1 MDPETQKLIEKTRQ
15 RREILNQRIAGMPEA
30 APRKRRTP
38 VHEQEPEN
46 VLTEKQINKDDSPKR
61 QCVRE
66 GEQEKKQDTPA
77 IRGVQSRIR
86 DLPNSLTRENEEN
99 MEGSPTPK
107 PRKSISSPPLE
118 RRAPTSLS
126 KSPARDG
133 VAPAGVSSSRK
144 GRFAALASQIN
155 NWEDDLTHHVIPKE
169 EEKKPKW
176 QPPAKVDV
184 APAQLKSTPSGKG
197 PAPPPPPA
205 ENTAS
210 SVTAER
216 YSPKKAAPAAAELY
230 SPKKMV
236 SATSE
241 LYSPKKTAPATA
253 EIYSPKKTQ
262 DPHSQISASPA
273 GSLTRNSPLRT
284 SKVEWNRS
292 PKPFSPSYAEGASSP
307 SKSATDLTKFNFPKH
322 EASPVKASSDTV
334 VSSSTTRSDKYKTNH
349 KASVARTEESGSR
362 DFPEVASSNDQLNV
376 TLDEPTLR
384 PVSQRLASWAK
395 KVDASK
401 PPPVEPSRQP
411 LSAKLASFEKKIV
424 QNTPKTSQTRSPFV
438 SKTPKKAV
446 TPALSTPTASSS
458 TSSRQKSCD
467 PTELP
472 VSQRMS
478 QMQEK
483 LSNTPQLRRQQ
494 EEPTAFTV
502 GARMSAWENMTSS
515 NLVSD
520 IKKLNPVEGSPMV
533 SKARPVSEFTPKCA
547 SLTSGPPQNPP
558 PPPAMGKS
566 LTSKKS
572 FRECIEEKA
581 SQVLARKESPTESV
595 PARVTTPAKV
605 DSPVKTAGGSPSK
618 ICHSPS
624 KVSAGTKTVQQRLV
638 GRVQDSN
645 TTCSSLAAQSR
656 AARLA
661 ELEEIQNRWKNGV
674 LKDDSSSSD
683 ESGGHS
689 EPPGERARGRSPQRV
704 NVEASAP
711 ASSKREESRNRA
723 RSEFNQKLAEIGFGG
738 SEAASPVPPPPPLP
752 QASSSAAKSATST
765 AGGSQTSSIYNL
777 IKKREDAEPQ
787 STDKK
792 VQFEDSFD
800 DTDDDC
806 LRTVP
811 QSAVRRQA
819 QQLSD
824 EDQVFKKPQVPK
836 LRLESESDA
845 LSSSDVGEEEFVPS
859 EKQQMDIDDDDIS
872 LKGFVSEAVR
882 RESILP
888 SPKLQSSSQSSLD
901 SYDDDRMTMDSE
913 ESAASSS
920 KHGGYVAD
928 DSNNELEDRQAVDDL
943 LDEAFDDTSDDLD
956 PDMDPRKVVLR
967 KKPQQEHYYDP
978 DMDVNNVVMRKKS
991 SAIPKPAQRHNGCS
1005 RDSSDDD
1012 GSDRPYSLESYRKSA
1027 LVHHIMEPVVRK
1039 SRYTASYDHD
1049 EEDVVMPTIQQPQRD
1064 DKRSVLDRIR
1074 ELQELVQQEQSVIMQ
1089 TSNALNKCCVG
1100 NSYFAG
1106 SAEQVE
1112 CNRVLL
1118 LACQKRQCYMT
1129 EIQRLKDT
1137 GVLSH
1142 EGPGPQGSLTI
1153 SDIRLPLKKEFVT
1166 KIGTSQDNITHY
1178 FILLIRNGPQLICTQ
1193 MLSTHDPMM
1202 RGSLDFPNLIKIN
1215 GITANFKLTM
1225 DIYSMSVSR
1234 EMSSKDKKKKTPK
1247 KSKGYAMALES
1258 PGGPTAV
1265 RTTSFSQVTSLV
1277 LTMKCL
1283 DKNSFHL
1290 DRLPHLSPLYGQIF
1304 MRLKCL
1310 METNVEERGFLTM
1323 FEDVSGFGAW
1333 HRRWCVLA
1341 GNKICVWK
1349 YPDDET
1355 RKDPMTLIDLKRCI
1369 TEKVGLIP
1377 RDICAR
1383 PNTFELT
1390 TVRQPLKGEH
1400 DTLVSRTYNSTT
1412 SVRHQMSADSKE
1424 ERIVWCNKINRTL
1437 ANLRTWNADALKPQK
1452 SCTTTAASYH

>member
-15 RREILNQRIAGMPEA
+15 RREILNQRMAGMPEA

-38 VHEQEPEN
+38 VHEQEAEN
-46 VLTEKQINKDDSPKR
+46 VLAEKQINQDDSPKR

-66 GEQEKKQDTPA
+66 GEPEKKQDTPA

-86 DLPNSLTRENEEN
+86 DLPNCLTRENEEN
-99 MEGSPTPK
+99 MEGTPTPK
-107 PRKSISSPPLE
+107 PRKSVSSPPLE

-126 KSPARDG
+126 QSPARDTL
-133 VAPAGVSSSRK
+133 APSSVSSSRK

-155 NWEDDLTHHVIPKE
+155 NWEDDLTHHVIQKE
-169 EEKKPKW
+169 EEKKPRW
-176 QPPAKVDV
+176 QPPAKVDTT
-184 APAQLKSTPSGKG
+184 PAQLKSAPSGKG

-205 ENTAS
+205 EHTS
-210 SVTAER
+210 SVTAEV
-216 YSPKKAAPAAAELY
+216 YSPKKRSPVVAEVY
-230 SPKKMV
+230 SPKK
-236 SATSE
+236 SAPVAAE
-241 LYSPKKTAPATA
+241 VYSPKKSAPVAA
-253 EIYSPKKTQ
+253 EVYSPKKSAPVAAEVYSPKKSASIIAEVHSPKITQ
-262 DPHSQISASPA
+262 ELPSLTPSSPA

-284 SKVEWNRS
+284 SKVELNRS
-292 PKPFSPSYAEGASSP
+292 PRPFSSIYGSSTPSP
-307 SKSATDLTKFNFPKH
+307 SKAVSELARFNSPRK
-322 EASPVKASSDTV
+322 EAAPVKAATNTAMVTSSA
-334 VSSSTTRSDKYKTNH
+334 TRSGTSKTNH
-349 KASVARTEESGSR
+349 TSAASTEESSAFTLR
-362 DFPEVASSNDQLNV
+362 SKDLSEAAASNDQLNT

-401 PPPVEPSRQP
+401 PPAVEPSRQP

-424 QNTPKTSQTRSPFV
+424 QNTPKTNQTCSPYV
-438 SKTPKKAV
+438 SKTPKKV
-446 TPALSTPTASSS
+446 TTPAMSAPTPSSSASS
-458 TSSRQKSCD
+458 QLKGCD

-472 VSQRMS
+472 ISQRMS

-494 EEPTAFTV
+494 DEPTAFSV

-520 IKKLNPVEGSPMV
+520 IKKVNPVEGTPTA
-533 SKARPVSEFTPKCA
+533 SKARPVSEFTPKPA
-547 SLTSGPPQNPP
+547 SLSCGAPQ
-558 PPPAMGKS
+558 
-566 LTSKKS
+566 
-572 FRECIEEKA
+572 
-581 SQVLARKESPTESV
+581 
-595 PARVTTPAKV
+595 
-605 DSPVKTAGGSPSK
+605 
-618 ICHSPS
+618 
-624 KVSAGTKTVQQRLV
+624 VSADTKTVQQMLV
-638 GRVQDSN
+638 GRVQDSS

-661 ELEEIQNRWKNGV
+661 ELEEIHNRWKNGV
-674 LKDDSSSSD
+674 LRDDSSSD
-683 ESGGHS
+683 ESGKQTETPS
-689 EPPGERARGRSPQRV
+689 ERARGRSPKRAE
-704 NVEASAP
+704 VEVKAP
-711 ASSKREESRNRA
+711 TSSKREESRNRA
-723 RSEFNQKLAEIGFGG
+723 RAEFNQKLAEIGLGDNG
-738 SEAASPVPPPPPLP
+738 ASPIPPPPPPITQEL
-752 QASSSAAKSATST
+752 SSAARSTPST

-777 IKKREDAEPQ
+777 IKKRDEVLPQ
-787 STDKK
+787 SGDNKK

-819 QQLSD
+819 QQLPVD
-824 EDQVFKKPQVPK
+824 DQVFKKPEVPK
-836 LRLESESDA
+836 LRFDSESDT
-845 LSSSDVGEEEFVPS
+845 LSSSDYADEEFGPS
-859 EKQQMDIDDDDIS
+859 EKQLMDIDDDDIS
-872 LKGFVSEAVR
+872 LRGFVSEAVR

-901 SYDDDRMTMDSE
+901 SYDDDRMTMDSGDMPV
-913 ESAASSS
+913 SSS
-920 KHGGYVAD
+920 KHADGYQGD
-928 DSNNELEDRQAVDDL
+928 DSNDECADRHAVDDL
-943 LDEAFDDTSDDLD
+943 LDEAFDISDDCD
-956 PDMDPRKVVLR
+956 ADMDPRNVVLR
-967 KKPQQEHYYDP
+967 QKPQQDPYYDP

-991 SAIPKPAQRHNGCS
+991 NAGPVPAQRKQGRS

-1012 GSDRPYSLESYRKSA
+1012 VSDRPYSLESYRKSA
-1027 LVHHIMEPVVRK
+1027 SVHHVMDPVVRK
-1039 SRYTASYDHD
+1039 SRYAGAYVQ
-1049 EEDVVMPTIQQPQRD
+1049 EEDVVMPTIQQPPKD
-1064 DKRSVLDRIR
+1064 DKRAVLDRIR
-1074 ELQELVQQEQSVIMQ
+1074 ELQEQVQQEQSVIMQ

-1100 NSYFAG
+1100 NAYFAG

-1129 EIQRLKDT
+1129 EIQRLKDS

-1166 KIGTSQDNITHY
+1166 KIGTSQDTITHY
-1178 FILLIRNGPQLICTQ
+1178 FILLIRNGPQLISTQ

-1215 GITANFKLTM
+1215 GITANFKLTL

-1247 KSKGYAMALES
+1247 KTKGYAMALES

-1265 RTTSFSQVTSLV
+1265 RTTSFSQVTSII

-1369 TEKVGLIP
+1369 TEKVGLVP

-1400 DTLVSRTYNSTT
+1400 DTLVSRTHNSTT
-1412 SVRHQMSADSKE
+1412 HIRHQLSADSKE

-1452 SCTTTAASYH
+1452 PCPQTASYR